1 MDEADFLLLFVIFMK
16 ILEPIR
22 VLNLATQKRDVALI
36 KGILRPIFCIDIN
49 TGNGKLCKIYEKILF
64 SKYLSFIDLFYRYH
78 YPGYFIYS
86 DYM

>member
-16 ILEPIR
+16 ILEPMR

-49 TGNGKLCKIYEKILF
+49 TGNGKLCKIYEKN
-64 SKYLSFIDLFYRYH
+64 SFFKIFKFY
-78 YPGYFIYS
+78 
-86 DYM
+86 